1 MPGTSGDGGEV
12 AGSGLI
18 TILFTDLVGSTAM
31 AHELGDNAADDLRR
45 AHFEQLRRAVAAT
58 DGTEVKT
65 IGDAMMVSYRSAA
78 DAIAGAVAMQQ
89 LVDAD
94 NVDGTRVEMRIGVSA
109 GDATYEDD
117 DWFGAPVVEAA
128 RLCSAAAG
136 GQILISDIVR
146 VLAGTRSAHDVVAV
160 GPIEGKGLPAPISA
174 CEVGWTPLAATGVG
188 RIELALPPQVEQ
200 VDTFGFVGRD
210 EQHQALLG
218 AWKTVLADGRLAVF
232 IGGEPG
238 IGKTRLVKELC
249 RTAHF
254 DQGVVLWGSCDEELG
269 VAYQPFVEAFRWLA
283 SALPQEQ
290 LAELVGPL
298 GSELA
303 PLIPDLERLL
313 PGIGPRLS
321 DDPDTERNRLFEAT
335 TELLANLSA
344 REPVVIVLDD
354 VHWARKPTLLLL
366 RHLLKTTAHLRLLI
380 VATYRDTDLDRTH
393 PLSEML
399 ADMRRQS
406 GVERLMLHG
415 LDAEG
420 VREFLERTA
429 GHDLDEPG
437 LALAEALARE
447 TEGNPFFIGEV
458 LRHLTESGAL
468 VFRDGRWT
476 SDFEVNEVG
485 IPEGIRE
492 VIGRRLSHL
501 DASAND
507 VLATAAVIGREF
519 DLRLLG
525 QVFEGGS
532 EPVLDAIGEAETAGL
547 VEAVSGRPGTYR
559 FAHALVRSTL
569 YDELPT
575 TRRLRLHRAVGLGL
589 EAAGDVESRLTE
601 LAWHFSEAAALGEV
615 DRAIAFGRRAGDAAR
630 DDLAFEEAAGAYER
644 ALEVLELREG
654 TDPQLQAELL
664 LAAGDSLHAI
674 TDPRGRELLLA
685 AEQLGRSVDDVSILA
700 EVLVSLSRNVFN
712 RSDVSPDQ
720 HEIALGDFVLERES
734 SLDPGLLARVLSA
747 LSVELF
753 WSDESERMRQLS
765 DRALDI
771 ARRHGDPHL
780 LADVLGNRA
789 HVHDVTDPVSLDR
802 ARDEMDE
809 TIDVAAGIDDR
820 LLCSAHLDRA
830 VNHVI
835 RGDVELGDR
844 DLVEAERLADRL
856 RIPQLTARAKNLR
869 AARVL
874 LEGNLDL
881 CDAMISDYEAYC
893 ARERIQNGP
902 TAAASMRYRL
912 QYERGDLAE
921 LEELLEAI
929 IAAQPTIPVWRMALC
944 GVYLQT
950 NRAERCIP
958 HVEAVVADDFAMV
971 ARNAVFLLTCSST
984 ARIAS
989 QVGALAAAQAAYDY
1003 AAPFDAI
1010 FPFAGTLWEYPVG
1023 VGVGAAAAALG
1034 RYEDAEQHFASSRRL
1049 CERAGAQ
1056 TYLVATDVHE
1066 AEMLVLRGGP
1076 GDTDRARQLAAASLS
1091 AAERLGLDYM
1101 RRRCESLLAG

>member
-1 MPGTSGDGGEV
+1 M

-31 AHELGDNAADDLRR
+31 AQELGDNAADDLRR
-45 AHFEQLRRAVAAT
+45 THFEQLRRAVATT

-65 IGDAMMVSYRSAA
+65 IGDAMMVSYTSAA

-94 NVDGTRVEMRIGVSA
+94 NIDGTRVEMRVGVSA
-109 GDATYEDD
+109 GDATYEDG
-117 DWFGAPVVEAA
+117 DWFGTPVVEAA
-128 RLCSAAAG
+128 RLCSAADG

-146 VLAGTRSAHDVVAV
+146 VLAGTRSAHEVAAV
-160 GPIEGKGLPAPISA
+160 GPIEGKGLPGPISA
-174 CEVGWTPLAATGVG
+174 CEVRWTPLASSGVG
-188 RIELALPPQVEQ
+188 RLELPLPPQVEQ

-210 EQHQALLG
+210 DQHQALLG

-232 IGGEPG
+232 VGGEPG

-269 VAYQPFVEAFRWLA
+269 VPYQPFVEAFRWLA
-283 SALPQEQ
+283 AVLPQDQ

-303 PLIPDLERLL
+303 PLIPELERLL

-335 TELLANLSA
+335 TELLANLSE

-399 ADMRRQS
+399 ADLRRQA

-415 LDAEG
+415 LDERG
-420 VREFLERTA
+420 VVEFLERTA
-429 GHDLDEPG
+429 GHELDAPG
-437 LALAEALARE
+437 LALAAAVARE

-476 SDFEVNEVG
+476 SDFELNDVG
-485 IPEGIRE
+485 IPEGVRE

-501 DASAND
+501 DSSANE
-507 VLATAAVIGREF
+507 VLAIAAVIGREF

-525 QVFEGGS
+525 AVVEGGA
-532 EPVLDAIGEAETAGL
+532 ELVLDAVADAETAGL
-547 VEAVSGRPGTYR
+547 VEAVAGRPGTYR

-575 TRRLRLHRAVGLGL
+575 TRRLRLHRTVGLAL
-589 EAAGDVESRLTE
+589 ESSGDVESRLAQ
-601 LAWHFSEAAALGEV
+601 LAWHFTEAAAFGEV
-615 DRAIAFGRRAGDAAR
+615 DKAIDYNRRAGDVAR
-630 DDLAFEEAAGAYER
+630 SDLAFEEAAGSYER
-644 ALEVLELREG
+644 ALEVLEL
-654 TDPQLQAELL
+654 TDGADPALEARLL
-664 LAAGDSLHAI
+664 LAAGDALHVVN
-674 TDPRGRELLLA
+674 DPRGRELLLR
-685 AEQLGRSVDDVSILA
+685 AEEIGRSIDDVNLLA
-700 EVLVSLSRNVFN
+700 QVLISLSANMFFRGTVHTDLHHVAIGN
-712 RSDVSPDQ
+712 
-720 HEIALGDFVLERES
+720 HVLERETL
-734 SLDPGLLARVLSA
+734 LDPEVRAGVLSA
-747 LSVELF
+747 LAVELF
-753 WSDESERMRQLS
+753 WSDESERMRELS

-771 ARRHGDPHL
+771 ARERGDPHL
-780 LADVLGNRA
+780 LADVLRNRNY
-789 HVHDVTDPVSLDR
+789 VHDVTDPSSLDR
-802 ARDEMDE
+802 ALAEMTE
-809 TIDVAAGIDDR
+809 TIDVAAGVDDR
-820 LLCSAHLDRA
+820 LLCQARLDRA

-835 RGDVELGDR
+835 RGDVARGDE
-844 DLVEAERLADRL
+844 DLAEAERLADRL
-856 RIPQLTARAKNLR
+856 RISHLIARSKNLR
-869 AARVL
+869 AARAL
-874 LEGNLDL
+874 LAGDLDACESL
-881 CDAMISDYEAYC
+881 ISDYEAYC
-893 ARERIQNGP
+893 TSEGIENGP
-902 TAAASMRYRL
+902 SAVASMRYRL
-912 QYERGDLAE
+912 QYERGDLAD
-921 LEELLEAI
+921 LESLLEAI
-929 IAAQPTIPVWRMALC
+929 IDAQPAIPVWRMALC

-950 NRAERCIP
+950 DRPELCVP
-958 HVEAVVADDFAMV
+958 HVEAVVAEDFAMV
-971 ARNAVFLLTCSST
+971 PRNAVFLLTCSST

-989 QVGALAAAQAAYDY
+989 QVGTLDAAESAYRY
-1003 AAPFDAI
+1003 AAPFDSL

-1034 RYEDAEQHFASSRRL
+1034 RYDDAERHFHHSRTL
-1049 CERAGAQ
+1049 CERAGAA
-1056 TYLVATDVHE
+1056 TFRVATDVHE
-1066 AEMLVLRGGP
+1066 AEMLAQRDAP
-1076 GDTDRARQLAAASLS
+1076 GDARRASALATQSLDS
-1091 AAERLGLDYM
+1091 SERLGLEYM
-1101 RRRCESLLAG
+1101 RRRSEALLAG